1 MIAMSEQQHSFST
14 AKGQP
19 QTEAS
24 SEQAAIVDLS
34 DEELNQVAGGGGTA
48 STTAYDMRTNRQMRN
63 ESDWQP
69 PA

>member
-1 MIAMSEQQHSFST
+1 MIVMSEQQHPFSD
-14 AKGQP
+14 AEGQLR
-19 QTEAS
+19 TEAL

-48 STTAYDMRTNRQMRN
+48 STTAYDKQTSRQMRN
-63 ESDWQP
+63 QTDWQP